1 MNRAVLGWASWD
13 CGSAAWNA
21 VITTFVFTVYL
32 TSSSFGTPEDTSAVL
47 GLGLTIAAFLIAVLA
62 PITGRRSD
70 QAERD
75 GHGMRWLA
83 IYSVAVFVAAAL
95 LVFIRPTPAMLWPGV
110 ILLALG
116 TIAFEFASINY
127 NAMLTRIS
135 TPATIGRISGL
146 GWGAGY
152 LGGIVLLLVLLIGF
166 IQPDV
171 GWFGVTHQDGMH
183 VRASM
188 LVSALWFGLFAIPL
202 FRWVPKARA
211 AAHAARVTPA
221 SGATAARGGLIASY
235 RQLWQSLRELR
246 RDHPHTVYFL
256 IASAVF
262 RDGLVGVFT
271 FGGVIAAG
279 TFGFSPGTVILF
291 GVAANVG
298 AGIATI
304 LGGLLDDVLGPKRII
319 IGSLVLMSLTGLGI
333 FFGHNAGAGLFWV
346 LGLILALFVGP
357 AQSAS
362 RSLLAR
368 ILPAGREGEIFG
380 LYATTGRAVSFLAPL
395 MFSASIALGRAVLP
409 PGQDA
414 QYWGIL
420 GIIAVLIAGLVMV
433 LPIHSPPGQAGATG
447 ATRA

>member
-1 MNRAVLGWASWD
+1 M
-13 CGSAAWNA
+13 
-21 VITTFVFTVYL
+21 
-32 TSSSFGTPEDTSAVL
+32 
-47 GLGLTIAAFLIAVLA
+47 
-62 PITGRRSD
+62 
-70 QAERD
+70 
-75 GHGMRWLA
+75 
-83 IYSVAVFVAAAL
+83 
-95 LVFIRPTPAMLWPGV
+95 
-110 ILLALG
+110 
-116 TIAFEFASINY
+116 
-127 NAMLTRIS
+127 
-135 TPATIGRISGL
+135 
-146 GWGAGY
+146 
-152 LGGIVLLLVLLIGF
+152 LVLLIGF

-171 GWFGVTHQDGMH
+171 GWFGVTHEDGMH
-183 VRASM
+183 IRASM
-188 LVSALWFGLFAIPL
+188 VVAAVWFGLFAIPL
-202 FRWVPKARA
+202 FRWVPRSRPVPAMGPSSGQA
-211 AAHAARVTPA
+211 APARV
-221 SGATAARGGLIASY
+221 SLIDSY
-235 RQLWQSLRELR
+235 RLLWQSIRELR
-246 RDHPHTVYFL
+246 RDHPHTLYFL
-256 IASAVF
+256 LASAVF

-304 LGGLLDDVLGPKRII
+304 LGGLLDDALGPKRII
-319 IGSLVLMSLTGLGI
+319 IASLVCMSLTGLGI

-346 LGLILALFVGP
+346 LGLALALFVGP

-395 MFSASIALGRAVLP
+395 MFSASIALGRVILP

-433 LPIHSPPGQAGATG
+433 LPIHSPPGRATV
-447 ATRA
+447 ARRSAPH